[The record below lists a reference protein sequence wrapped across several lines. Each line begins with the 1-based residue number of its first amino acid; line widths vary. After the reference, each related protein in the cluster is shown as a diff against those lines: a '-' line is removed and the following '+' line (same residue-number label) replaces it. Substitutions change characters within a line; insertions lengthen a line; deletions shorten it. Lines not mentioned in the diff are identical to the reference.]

1 MGAAGGITGMKSCGL
16 KGWLRDDADGRRV
29 GGASRRGGGGLGDRA
44 RKEMKGVHFPPGK
57 EAEKP
62 FPAKFLLLRK
72 SVCMCLARGF
82 REILSEPFAG
92 HHLKTSGHKKRVS
105 ALTQPLLTLN
115 LIL

>member
-1 MGAAGGITGMKSCGL
+1 MAAVLAGHLAEGA
-16 KGWLRDDADGRRV
+16 
-29 GGASRRGGGGLGDRA
+29 GGLGDRA
-44 RKEMKGVHFPPGK
+44 RKEMKGVRVPPGK

>member
-1 MGAAGGITGMKSCGL
+1 MTLMAAVLAGHLAEGA
-16 KGWLRDDADGRRV
+16 
-29 GGASRRGGGGLGDRA
+29 GGLGDRA
-44 RKEMKGVHFPPGK
+44 RKEMKRSALPSWEGSG
-57 EAEKP
+57 KP